1 MIRAY
6 FEQIG
11 HGAVVEVA
19 TFQSEEIYAAC
30 YPSLEGLAEK
40 NGMILTEKVEE
51 NEHNN
56 DDTWV

>member
-30 YPSLEGLAEK
+30 YPSLEMVAEK
-40 NGMILTEKVEE
+40 NGMILTESVEE
-51 NEHNN
+51 ETELS
-56 DDTWV
+56 DLIK